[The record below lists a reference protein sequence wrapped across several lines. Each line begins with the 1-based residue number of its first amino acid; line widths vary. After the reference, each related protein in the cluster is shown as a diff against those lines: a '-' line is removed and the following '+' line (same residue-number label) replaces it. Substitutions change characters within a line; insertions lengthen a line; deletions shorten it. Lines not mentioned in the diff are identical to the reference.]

1 MEIRGFRDEDKLT
14 SLNPFYVFLVILM
27 EIVMGCLCFF
37 KQQTS
42 RLFTVTMI
50 ETYI

>member
-14 SLNPFYVFLVILM
+14 SLNPFYVFFGDSDGDCDGM
-27 EIVMGCLCFF
+27 FMFF

-42 RLFTVTMI
+42 RLFTVTMF